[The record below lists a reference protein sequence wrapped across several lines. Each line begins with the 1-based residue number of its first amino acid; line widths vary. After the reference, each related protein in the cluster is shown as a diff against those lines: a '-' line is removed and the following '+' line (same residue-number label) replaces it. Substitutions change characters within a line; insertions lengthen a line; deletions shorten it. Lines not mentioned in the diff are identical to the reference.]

1 MTESERIVRIMQM
14 EQYFDVLLQTD
25 PRDIPENPELE
36 EILSLLTD
44 YCESG
49 RWLADYEAD
58 ERGEL
63 PKNLK
68 RGVLSQDGLYNLL
81 HHIDLQIKRRNTM
94 INLGRFLC
102 RTVTLT
108 LFGKHMNKHRLIKL
122 CRTAEDILHIFYI
135 MPVNGAKIGNT
146 ILFKKHIRCNH

>member
-58 ERGEL
+58 E
-63 PKNLK
+63 P
-68 RGVLSQDGLYNLL
+68 
-81 HHIDLQIKRRNTM
+81 T
-94 INLGRFLC
+94 
-102 RTVTLT
+102 
-108 LFGKHMNKHRLIKL
+108 
-122 CRTAEDILHIFYI
+122 
-135 MPVNGAKIGNT
+135 
-146 ILFKKHIRCNH
+146 